1 MLNLKK
7 VIALVCVFALALSTV
22 AFGATYTDVAEDS
35 AYYEAVE
42 TLNKLEIVTGYE
54 DGTYKPE
61 DGVTRAEMAALI
73 ARIQGYGETA
83 KGAANTAFSDVPA
96 SHWASGYIANASGL
110 GIINGYGD
118 GTFGPEDPVLFE
130 QAVKMI
136 MATLGYTPYAEKNG
150 GYPTGYLAAANRY
163 DVSFNVANAAVG
175 TKANRGT
182 VAQLLAKAIDTPL
195 MVPQS
200 WDSNGNVTYVICDG
214 QNKDYAYYKTLM
226 SENLGYIKVR
236 GVVTE
241 TPLVDLAE
249 DKPFDTTKEEEV
261 VINVNYAFKSDAE
274 GFAEAE
280 LPKDVTLLVS
290 ETDAADYLGQA
301 VVGYIAKLANDK
313 YELVSIA
320 ADSSRNETLT
330 IGLAQFTSAADGKA
344 FYLKEGADKSTE
356 IAVAVDN
363 ADTDE
368 DESLAIIVNNA
379 YYANGG
385 EALADLMAEN
395 DAANKIFGGKI
406 TFISND
412 TDKAYEV
419 ALIEIAGTGVV
430 DDAEDGVVTLMAD
443 AEIGT
448 IATIA
453 AIEVDED
460 EENKIA
466 KIYKD
471 GKEIAVSDLAKY
483 DVLSIIADADA
494 DIVYA
499 EVMTNTVIGTV
510 TATKASKTSANGT
523 AYKVDGAWY
532 DLAANANE
540 ADDAVA
546 NGLGGTFYIDKY
558 GKIAAFNEDA
568 ALAGGVAKNFGY
580 IINYDVDD
588 AEFKTNAD
596 VVKVQLLTADG
607 VELLTVKNNAKLD
620 GGVFYTNKNHNAAE
634 GGACHDACVCTT
646 ATMTAL
652 DTAVAADGKVVMY
665 TKNAAGELS
674 TLDFADDDKLTKVST
689 TLAADQEYDAEDSEI
704 GSIGVDADAIV
715 FYVNADAKLSTVGTI
730 AALEDKNDYDVLA
743 VYATDKA
750 EDNDIIVIDA
760 AGLELA
766 GATAGLAVITDIGE
780 TYNDDEELVYVVSYL
795 VDGAEVEGLLTTE
808 DVKTANADLTI
819 GDIVKVKS
827 VDNVVT
833 SIEVVFDLTESVRSN
848 FTAVALEN
856 AYDYEEKTD
865 EDIIGGKVTAYNKA
879 NNKATI
885 DDVVTSAEVAEVRL
899 GQAKNT
905 YVIDVNNIGDVTVAK
920 GSYKYFSA
928 IYGDNLTTNVKV
940 KKGDAEATKT
950 VAEAMEA
957 ADYVYVRKYD
967 NKVVDVVIVRGATS
981 VTKIAD

>member
-22 AFGATYTDVAEDS
+22 AFGATYADVPEDS

-42 TLNKLEIVTGYE
+42 TLTKLDIVEGDDNGYR
-54 DGTYKPE
+54 PE

-241 TPLVDLAE
+241 TPLVDLAA
-249 DKPFDTTKEEEV
+249 DKTFDTTKEEEV

-274 GFAEAE
+274 GFAEE
-280 LPKDVTLLVS
+280 DLPKDLTLLVG

-301 VVGYIAKLANDK
+301 VVGYVAKLANDK

-320 ADSSRNETLT
+320 ADSNRNEALT
-330 IGLAQFTSAADGKA
+330 IGLSQFTSAADGKA
-344 FYLKEGADKSTE
+344 FYLKEGAEKSTE
-356 IAVAVDN
+356 IAVAVDD
-363 ADTDE
+363 AETSDI

-385 EALADLMAEN
+385 VALNDLMAADDE
-395 DAANKIFGGKI
+395 ANKIFGGKI
-406 TFISND
+406 TFINND

-419 ALIEIAGTGVV
+419 AVIEIAGTGVV
-430 DDAEDGVVTLMAD
+430 DDAEDGVVTLKAD
-443 AEIGT
+443 AAIGT
-448 IATIA
+448 IASIA

-471 GKEIAVSDLAKY
+471 GKEIAVSDLAEY

-510 TATKASKTSANGT
+510 AATKASKTSADGK

-532 DLAANANE
+532 DLAANAND

-580 IINYDVDD
+580 IINYDVAD
-588 AEFKTNAD
+588 ADFKTTAD

-620 GGVFYTNKNHNAAE
+620 GSVFYTNKDHNSAE
-634 GGACHDACVCTT
+634 GGACNAACVCTD
-646 ATMTAL
+646 AAITAL
-652 DTAVAADGKVVMY
+652 DTAVAAGGKVVMY

-704 GSIGVDADAIV
+704 GSTGVDADAIV

-730 AALEDKNDYDVLA
+730 AALEDKNAYDVLA

-760 AGLELA
+760 AGLESA

-833 SIEVVFDLTESVRSN
+833 SIEVVFDLTASVRSN

-856 AYDYEEKTD
+856 AYAYDEKTD
-865 EDIIGGKVTAYNKA
+865 EVIIGGKVTAYNKA

-905 YVIDVNNIGDVTVAK
+905 YVIDVNSLGDVTVGK